1 MPPLCCRHIC
11 SFSNSCNVSSIVFA
25 NNLFVQRVPF
35 EAGWWMAN
43 DWGRIPC
50 AKGLCGWKGLVLAH
64 HNLWYV
70 AETSLGPLVM
80 TGEPATLEFDAA
92 NFSALTAL
100 THSGIGAV
108 VGKDPRLI
116 GLLGGGRLSNATDM
130 HPAADSP
137 ARGVGVAVGWARDFD
152 GRPIPPAGAV
162 DIGPYQTQQMGVEG
176 LASLLKTQ

>member
-50 AKGLCGWKGLVLAH
+50 AKGTCGWKGLVLAH

-92 NFSALTAL
+92 NFSALTA
-100 THSGIGAV
+100 
-108 VGKDPRLI
+108 D
-116 GLLGGGRLSNATDM
+116 GRLAAGLSHSAFATM
-130 HPAADSP
+130 LWWKLRLAWWYSPSPCGLIAASYISQK
-137 ARGVGVAVGWARDFD
+137 R
-152 GRPIPPAGAV
+152 
-162 DIGPYQTQQMGVEG
+162 
-176 LASLLKTQ
+176 LA